1 LGKSY
6 NIGMISYLE
15 GKIVFK
21 KDKYAVLN
29 VGGVGYKVIFSHSGL
44 SKLPEPGGD
53 LKTFCYLNVRETAID
68 LYGFLSEK
76 ELELFELLQ
85 NIRGVGPKTALL
97 LSSLGSVENIKEKI
111 MAKDDSLFSGIQ
123 GIGRKKAM
131 AIMLE
136 LTGKIKDISA
146 GQGED
151 SGQIDEAE
159 EGLVA
164 LNFSRQKA
172 KSALLRIP
180 KDIKETEQRIKEA
193 LKII

>member
-1 LGKSY
+1 
-6 NIGMISYLE
+6 MISYLE
-15 GKIVFK
+15 GKIILK

-29 VGGVGYKVIFSHSGL
+29 VSGVGYKVIFSHSGL
-44 SKLPEPGGD
+44 SKLPDIGND
-53 LKTFCYLNVRETAID
+53 LKIFCYLNVRETAID

-97 LSSLGSVENIKEKI
+97 LSSLGSVEKIKEKI
-111 MAKDDSLFSGIQ
+111 MAKDENLFSGIP

-131 AIMLE
+131 AILLE

-146 GQGED
+146 NRGEG
-151 SGQIDEAE
+151 SGETDEAE

-164 LNFSRQKA
+164 LNFPRQKA
-172 KSALLRIP
+172 KSALSRIS
-180 KDIKETEQRIKEA
+180 KDVKETGQRIKEA
-193 LKII
+193 LKIINR